1 MSFKAALYRLSDA
14 TELVPLEDNA
24 FWSAYW
30 TLPVSADTIFSS
42 VSSNDIRYI
51 RDSNL
56 GNFCNLLRA
65 LSFHVIHL
73 ASKKSVPLNV
83 FPTKELLTSVRILT
97 KLMPYLYEM
106 ETLIPVEREIFW
118 TLNNAPASL
127 VKADSPADCTSTSAT
142 VGTASPGLSS
152 SDDPSSSD
160 STKVNVDFKQ
170 KSSSSNEST
179 KARFDNQTASQLHP
193 LGPQLILAAINLLF
207 TAGFTTPLPDGV
219 DSASYAMNN
228 VDFTLWEDGI
238 GSQTVASG
246 SAGSQYEPPSI
257 DLDTHRLELIRLL
270 LSLCSQCVYE
280 TVPTIVAE
288 GSPFLSFLVSSV
300 PKLQLLALLSSL
312 INVACRSARTN
323 STSITNENGLIFE
336 IADYRE
342 LRSLFVANS
351 MQLLCLMLIYPLPK
365 QHAKYVSG
373 TSNLA
378 RYYCGRIYKV
388 EEVVLLA
395 EGFLRP
401 LIRPISP
408 DPNSSTFSNWM
419 KSKLAASNT
428 AMWNTEQIVLFWEFY
443 QCNKRFR
450 TFVAAKYAPQLILAL
465 LYNVWVFKNEK
476 KQRNFVRLSLYL
488 MLFLSSE
495 PYIYKQLL
503 TPIDARFYKG
513 LPQSFKLSVRPTTYR
528 DFLVS
533 QIGNILCSDCM
544 KSLFPTLVQLV
555 YDYIPLATLCAPK
568 NEVITQNRRFSQKE
582 LSAGLCPPLELSYAA
597 CSSVIQMINR
607 LSDIHFLAKDVSK
620 RLDWLALVI
629 RAVCH
634 TICRTPDHSS
644 LLLYVMAKNQGVFRN
659 VKSVIAELSKQQEA
673 RELESASES
682 SETGNDGDNSS
693 GNGPGS
699 RGSPEIRPPLGFRRP
714 SQLSLLSRVSSAVSH
729 ASSSVYSADDLIGDL
744 TIVENEIENEQK
756 STETGGRAPMQTRRS
771 SVTSI
776 ASSWGGAGVDGAGPG
791 GNIEASP
798 GARDVTESRGGTVND
813 VDPLDEDVV
822 RPKLPVGMSERAKCK
837 KPLFASLE
845 TTWTAHKALDIV
857 LGVLDF
863 ARSRVPMDMGT
874 LSTSDVVNRIAA
886 LPTEHYLDG
895 QHVCDEYSSAK
906 TSFEPLKFSWS
917 RLSLGWYEAI
927 LWGSI
932 YTNHGSSKSKRFL
945 DEINSSLTTIKRVS
959 ANWWWGSGT
968 GGSSSSGECEKR
980 VGTGR
985 KNGLSR
991 SSSANS
997 DSNPPTG
1004 DFAQL
1009 AIISNNSGLRLTD
1022 ASVKRMV
1029 SESLIRSGPWS
1040 GTSVHLFKV
1049 HHRAVSGG
1057 SQRRV
1062 SRASIDAISEPS
1074 AASS

>member
-14 TELVPLEDNA
+14 TELVPLEDKA

-378 RYYCGRIYKV
+378 RYYCGRIYKI

-428 AMWNTEQIVLFWEFY
+428 AVWNTEQIVLFWEFY

-450 TFVAAKYAPQLILAL
+450 TFLAAKYAPRLILAL

-476 KQRNFVRLSLYL
+476 KQAQLCPFVALLDAFLEFRALHLQAAADTDRCTILQRSSTEFQALSPSNNVQG
-488 MLFLSSE
+488 LSGE
-495 PYIYKQLL
+495 PDWQHPVLGL
-503 TPIDARFYKG
+503 HEVAFPDARTARIRLHPAGDVVHAEKRGHHAKPPFFAKRTLG
-513 LPQSFKLSVRPTTYR
+513 R
-528 DFLVS
+528 LVS
-533 QIGNILCSDCM
+533 TARTFVCGLLECHPDD
-544 KSLFPTLVQLV
+544 KPALGHPLFG
-555 YDYIPLATLCAPK
+555 K
-568 NEVITQNRRFSQKE
+568 RRFQA
-582 LSAGLCPPLELSYAA
+582 LGL
-597 CSSVIQMINR
+597 
-607 LSDIHFLAKDVSK
+607 
-620 RLDWLALVI
+620 
-629 RAVCH
+629 
-634 TICRTPDHSS
+634 
-644 LLLYVMAKNQGVFRN
+644 
-659 VKSVIAELSKQQEA
+659 
-673 RELESASES
+673 
-682 SETGNDGDNSS
+682 
-693 GNGPGS
+693 
-699 RGSPEIRPPLGFRRP
+699 
-714 SQLSLLSRVSSAVSH
+714 
-729 ASSSVYSADDLIGDL
+729 
-744 TIVENEIENEQK
+744 
-756 STETGGRAPMQTRRS
+756 
-771 SVTSI
+771 
-776 ASSWGGAGVDGAGPG
+776 
-791 GNIEASP
+791 
-798 GARDVTESRGGTVND
+798 
-813 VDPLDEDVV
+813 
-822 RPKLPVGMSERAKCK
+822 
-837 KPLFASLE
+837 
-845 TTWTAHKALDIV
+845 
-857 LGVLDF
+857 
-863 ARSRVPMDMGT
+863 
-874 LSTSDVVNRIAA
+874 
-886 LPTEHYLDG
+886 
-895 QHVCDEYSSAK
+895 
-906 TSFEPLKFSWS
+906 
-917 RLSLGWYEAI
+917 
-927 LWGSI
+927 
-932 YTNHGSSKSKRFL
+932 
-945 DEINSSLTTIKRVS
+945 
-959 ANWWWGSGT
+959 
-968 GGSSSSGECEKR
+968 
-980 VGTGR
+980 
-985 KNGLSR
+985 
-991 SSSANS
+991 
-997 DSNPPTG
+997 
-1004 DFAQL
+1004 
-1009 AIISNNSGLRLTD
+1009 
-1022 ASVKRMV
+1022 
-1029 SESLIRSGPWS
+1029 
-1040 GTSVHLFKV
+1040 
-1049 HHRAVSGG
+1049 
-1057 SQRRV
+1057 
-1062 SRASIDAISEPS
+1062 ASISH
-1074 AASS
+1074 